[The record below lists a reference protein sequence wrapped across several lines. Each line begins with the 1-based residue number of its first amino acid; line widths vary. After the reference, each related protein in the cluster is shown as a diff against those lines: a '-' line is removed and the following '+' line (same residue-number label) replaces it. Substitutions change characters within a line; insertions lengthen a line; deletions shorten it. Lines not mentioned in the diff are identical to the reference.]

1 VGEEAVAEINAFLP
15 DDLRV
20 FSCSKVTGGFRPR
33 DAVSYRW
40 GHTHTHRGGARR
52 VIAI

>member
-1 VGEEAVAEINAFLP
+1 MGEEAVAEINAFLP
-15 DDLRV
+15 EDLRV

-40 GHTHTHRGGARR
+40 ARRHTGGQGAR
-52 VIAI
+52 AL